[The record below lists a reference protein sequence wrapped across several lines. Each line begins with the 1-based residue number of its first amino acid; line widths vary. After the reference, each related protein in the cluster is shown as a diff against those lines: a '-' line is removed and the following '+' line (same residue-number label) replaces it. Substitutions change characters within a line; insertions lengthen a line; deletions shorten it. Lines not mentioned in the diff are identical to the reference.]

1 MATLP
6 SITEFFP
13 FLERLRAAGV
23 PFELASPRE
32 GTLLVRIVRPGER
45 FEAEFCANSTE
56 VHVEILR
63 GDGSVQGRAA
73 LEKLLTQVERE
84 AQEAMDEQGPA

>member
-1 MATLP
+1 MANLP

-32 GTLLVRIVRPGER
+32 GSLLVRVARPGER
-45 FEAEFCANSTE
+45 VEVEFFANSTE

-63 GDGSVQGRAA
+63 ADGAVLGRAA
-73 LEKLLTQVERE
+73 AERLLVELEKD
-84 AQEAMDEQGPA
+84 AQDAADAAAGS